1 MKAVQRTMHNIRN
14 NIQVMVK
21 VMVLF
26 CGESRQI
33 LTVIITEDI
42 RTNEVNVS
50 LK

>member
-1 MKAVQRTMHNIRN
+1 MKAVERTMHNIRN
-14 NIQVMVK
+14 NNQVMVK

-33 LTVIITEDI
+33 LTVITEDI